1 MRRKSSFVVELLT
14 VLTEYI
20 ETHKRL
26 VVPQLGAFL
35 VKEAGKSVVFSELMK
50 RDDGVLRGLLCD
62 GGLSEVEA
70 AGAIDR
76 FVFGVRHAVENGTDY
91 RLAGFGTMKSGPNG
105 TIVFVY
111 RPEPEVLRNPD
122 EKAVP
127 HPQMPEVPKPIA
139 NTEPAPNPVPA
150 ASSSLVES
158 DAKPSVSEPAPKPVR
173 HAAPRPV
180 VNPFP
185 QPQPARVATS
195 DSPHRSHIDTVRMA
209 ESVRTAFGSEP
220 VEEDA
225 PTPKGSTPAK
235 RYDTSYD
242 ELEEDYVENASER
255 RKVDR
260 FLLFAILAALVAVAA
275 IAFGFW
281 REARERQA
289 EDAMFRIED
298 SFDDDR
304 FEYNE

>member
-1 MRRKSSFVVELLT
+1 MKRKSSFIVVLLA
-14 VLTEYI
+14 VLTEYL

-35 VKEAGKSVVFSELMK
+35 VKETGRSVVFSELMK
-50 RDDGVLRGLLCD
+50 RDDGVLRGLLYD
-62 GGLSEVEA
+62 EGLSEVEA

-76 FVFGVRHAVENGTDY
+76 FIFGVRHAVENGTDY

-111 RPEPEVLRNPD
+111 RPETEVPRNPD
-122 EKAVP
+122 EQLAPQPQAPDVP
-127 HPQMPEVPKPIA
+127 ETPEVPKPIA
-139 NTEPAPNPVPA
+139 GA
-150 ASSSLVES
+150 ES
-158 DAKPSVSEPAPKPVR
+158 APKPVR
-173 HAAPRPV
+173 NAAPRPV

-195 DSPHRSHIDTVRMA
+195 DSPYRSHIDTARMA

-225 PTPKGSTPAK
+225 PTTKGAAPAK
-235 RYDTSYD
+235 RYETSYD
-242 ELEEDYVENASER
+242 EVEEDYVENASER

-260 FLLFAILAALVAVAA
+260 FVLIAILAALVAVAA

-281 REARERQA
+281 REARERQS
-289 EDAMFRIED
+289 ENAMFQIEE